1 MYENFYQLRAKP
13 FRLSPDPRFFFNSK
27 GHKRALAYLRYGVSQ
42 GEGFIVI
49 TGDVGTGKTTLVS
62 TLFKFLKK
70 ENVVAAQIVTTQ
82 LQADDLIRAVAA
94 AYGISYQTV
103 SKAELLR
110 SLEDYFRV
118 CAQEG
123 KRVLLVV
130 DEAQGLP
137 PQSVEE
143 LRMLSNFQIGG
154 RALLQSFL
162 LGQKEFR
169 VTLRTEGFE
178 QLRQRVIAAY
188 HLEPL
193 GTDEVKDYIEHR
205 LGVSG
210 WSGDPRITD
219 EAYRDIANFTEGIP
233 RRINTLC
240 DRVLL
245 YGSLEELHTIDRD
258 AVHAVSEDIV
268 EERGGPLLK
277 PAHTD
282 GIANQSR
289 LTTSNSQPIAL
300 PDDSVSQSRT
310 YSNHLPKQNS
320 TVEAKSDDR
329 PVAVESSM
337 ESLASALREELALL
351 RQALLDRKEQGGKG
365 GSGEFSTHVKSF
377 RRS

>member
-1 MYENFYQLRAKP
+1 MYENFYQLGAKP

-27 GHKRALAYLRYGVSQ
+27 GHKRALAYLRYGVNQ

-62 TLFKFLKK
+62 TLFKFLEK

-94 AYGISYQTV
+94 AYGLSYQTV

-137 PQSVEE
+137 PQSIEE

-193 GTDEVKDYIEHR
+193 GPDEVKDYIEHR
-205 LGVSG
+205 LRVSG
-210 WSGDPRITD
+210 WSGDPRITS
-219 EAYRDIANFTEGIP
+219 EAYRDIANFTDGVP

-258 AVHAVSEDIV
+258 AVYAVSEDIV

-277 PAHTD
+277 PVHPD
-282 GIANQSR
+282 GIADQSQ
-289 LTTSNSQPIAL
+289 LTTSISRPIAL
-300 PDDSVSQSRT
+300 PDDSVSQART
-310 YSNHLPKQNS
+310 YSNHLPQQNS
-320 TVEAKSDDR
+320 VAEAQPDDR
-329 PVAVESSM
+329 LTAVESSM
-337 ESLASALREELALL
+337 DSLASALREELALL
-351 RQALLDRKEQGGKG
+351 RQALLERKEQGGEG
-365 GSGEFSTHVKSF
+365 SSGESSTHVKAF